1 MKKINSVI
9 LLICFMFAAQVVN
22 AVSAGDWINRM
33 KWIDEG
39 EKVITK
45 EETVAYLDEA
55 SIHIQKGINNPVFY
69 YFRGRLTSILQGH
82 YIRSLL
88 KAGKKYRLDAPE
100 NQALIKEYQSYYRK
114 ALELDD
120 NPNAPDHLTVD
131 MLANISDDVLADP
144 DIKARALQKEM
155 ALSESGDY
163 VSENP
168 NYMWET
174 YEVMLDNYIQQKDYD
189 NYLKTVNEMIERFP
203 DSSQMDSLLEA
214 KQQAL
219 EAIKQRGNETAVQ

>member
-1 MKKINSVI
+1 
-9 LLICFMFAAQVVN
+9 
-22 AVSAGDWINRM
+22 
-33 KWIDEG
+33 
-39 EKVITK
+39 
-45 EETVAYLDEA
+45 
-55 SIHIQKGINNPVFY
+55 
-69 YFRGRLTSILQGH
+69 
-82 YIRSLL
+82 
-88 KAGKKYRLDAPE
+88 
-100 NQALIKEYQSYYRK
+100 
-114 ALELDD
+114 
-120 NPNAPDHLTVD
+120 

-203 DSSQMDSLLEA
+203 ESSQMDSLLEA
-214 KQQAL
+214 KRQAL
-219 EAIKQRGNETAVQ
+219 EAIKQRGNETAVQLEKQDAAL